1 MNLFNIYFC
10 ATNMHHCDVHMITF
24 TMYGMSSDME
34 YLILAHHHIQ
44 FLYPACLALMV
55 LSQV

>member
-1 MNLFNIYFC
+1 
-10 ATNMHHCDVHMITF
+10 VHMITF